1 MRASKKL
8 RSDELLLTGF
18 AATRLRMELD
28 RVPLWRGDHVA
39 IKQLVEDFGRYLYLP
54 RLRSSAVLTA
64 AIQDGCGLLLWEQDS
79 FAYADSYD
87 EEAVRYRGLRGGK
100 QIALPDAD
108 SSGLLVRPDIARK
121 QLEAAA
127 PSAGPTPPSPW
138 PTPPGT
144 TPPARDR
151 SSRSRSRLPSASMA
165 SVKLDAARAGRDASR
180 IADEV
185 IAHLSGLVGAKV
197 TVTLEI
203 EAEIPGGAPD
213 TVVRTVTENSRSLKF
228 TSQGFE
234 TE

>member
-1 MRASKKL
+1 
-8 RSDELLLTGF
+8 
-18 AATRLRMELD
+18 MELD
-28 RVPLWRGDHVA
+28 RVPLWRGNHVA

-108 SSGLLVRPDIARK
+108 SSGLLVRPDVARK
-121 QLEAAA
+121 QLEAAT
-127 PSAGPTPPSPW
+127 PSAGPTPPSPG
-138 PTPPGT
+138 PTPPGP
-144 TPPARDR
+144 TPPGPGPIQPQPKQAPKRFHG
-151 SSRSRSRLPSASMA
+151 
-165 SVKLDAARAGRDASR
+165 SVKLEAARAGRDASV

-185 IAHLSGLVGAKV
+185 IAHLAGLVGAKV

-203 EAEIPGGAPD
+203 EAEMPSGAPE

-228 TSQGFE
+228 TTQGFE